1 MPDPSPVARHWVN
14 TWVSAPQL
22 TEPEN
27 MPPAPF
33 TEDGCVLGNCTL
45 RQTVRVSVG
54 GRRMRLQFSNDFG
67 GAALPITGVS
77 VARPLGGLAGVGA
90 IEPGSSRRLTFE
102 SRASVVV
109 PVGGCVTSDSLPFN
123 LRPRS
128 NLTVTMYLAEGQA
141 SHDITSHPGSRTTS
155 HLLAGDHRE
164 AGDLPGATVADHWYF
179 LTGVEVLAPLSRAAV
194 VLLGDSLTDGRG
206 STTNGNDR
214 WPDRLLDRLHA
225 YRGTARLA
233 VLNQGIGGNR
243 VLNDG
248 LGPHALARLDR
259 DVFDRSGVR
268 WLLILEGIND
278 IGTAEATEAGQRRV
292 AADLIAAY
300 EQIIVRAAA
309 HGIRVYGAT
318 LPPLGGN
325 SDYDDAAGLR
335 EGARQAVNRW
345 IRTSHWF
352 DAVVD
357 FDAAVRDPADPRR
370 LRADLDDGDGLHLNP
385 LGYQALADAVPT
397 RLFT

>member
-1 MPDPSPVARHWVN
+1 
-14 TWVSAPQL
+14 VSAVQL

-27 MPPAPF
+27 MPPEPF
-33 TEDGCVLGNCTL
+33 TEDGRVLVDCTL

-54 GRRMRLQFSNDFG
+54 GRRMRLQFSNGFG

-77 VARPLGGLAGVGA
+77 VARPLGGLAGIGA
-90 IEPGSSRRLTFE
+90 IETGSSRRLTFE
-102 SRASVVV
+102 RRASIVV
-109 PVGGCVTSDSLPFN
+109 PVGGCVTSDPLPFN

-141 SHDITSHPGSRTTS
+141 SGDITSHPGSRTTS
-155 HLLAGDHRE
+155 HLLAGDHRG
-164 AGDLPGATVADHWYF
+164 AGDLPGATVTDHWYF
-179 LTGVEVLAPLSRAAV
+179 LTGVEVLAPLSTAAV
-194 VLLGDSLTDGRG
+194 VMLGDSLTDGRG

-225 YRGTARLA
+225 HRGTARLA

-243 VLNDG
+243 VLDDG

-268 WLLILEGIND
+268 WLLVLEGIND

-318 LPPLGGN
+318 LPPFGGN
-325 SDYDDAAGLR
+325 SDYDDADGRR
-335 EGARQAVNRW
+335 EGARQAVNCW
-345 IRTSHWF
+345 IRTSERL

-357 FDAAVRDPADPRR
+357 FDEAVRDPADPRR
-370 LRADLDDGDGLHLNP
+370 LRADFDDGDGLHLNP
-385 LGYQALADAVPT
+385 AGYQALADAVPT